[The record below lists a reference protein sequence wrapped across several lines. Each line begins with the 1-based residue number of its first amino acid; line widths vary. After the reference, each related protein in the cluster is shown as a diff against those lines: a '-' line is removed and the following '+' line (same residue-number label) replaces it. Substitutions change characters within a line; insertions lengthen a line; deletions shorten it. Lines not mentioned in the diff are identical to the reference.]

1 MSQAAQNGVR
11 ASAIEGVVWVKSR
24 HSNGDG
30 SCVEVA
36 SLDGGGM
43 AVRNSRFPDGP
54 ALVFTAREA
63 EAFLSGMHE
72 GEFDFIVG

>member
-1 MSQAAQNGVR
+1 MDGIENGVC
-11 ASAIEGVVWVKSR
+11 ASSIEGAAWVKSS

-36 SLDGGGM
+36 VLAGGGM
-43 AVRNSRFPDGP
+43 AVRNSRFPEGP

-63 EAFLSGMHE
+63 EAFVAGARE
-72 GEFDFIVG
+72 GEFDFVTG

>member
-1 MSQAAQNGVR
+1 MRNIENGVS
-11 ASAIEGVVWVKSR
+11 ASSIEGAAWVKSR

-36 SLDGGGM
+36 ALRDGGM
-43 AVRNSRFPDGP
+43 AVRNSRFPEGP

-63 EAFLSGMHE
+63 RAFVAGARE
-72 GEFDFIVG
+72 GEFDFVAG